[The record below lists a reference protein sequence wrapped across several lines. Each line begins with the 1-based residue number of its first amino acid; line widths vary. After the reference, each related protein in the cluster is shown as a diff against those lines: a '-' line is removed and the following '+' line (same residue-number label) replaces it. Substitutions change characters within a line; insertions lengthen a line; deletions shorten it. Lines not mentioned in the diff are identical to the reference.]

1 MSFRDITMNHNDNN
15 DFWNTNSP
23 AEVPS
28 VLSDDNKID
37 DENDQSTEETEHV
50 PHHVKKVLVQ
60 LLKKGVVLFSTHR
73 SSFETVCEYRQLIKQ
88 HLAAMF
94 IELVLDEKA
103 GIAFI
108 RNQDLDSEDGESP
121 PYLIRT
127 KNLDLYDTLVLLVLR
142 QYYQERELFGE
153 DQIIIDIETV
163 ADRLEPLISEV
174 KNTKTED
181 SRIKASLKDFKE
193 KQILKPLRGTDL
205 YEITPFI
212 KYIVDATFLAEM
224 LNEYKALAELNNI
237 EMN

>member
-1 MSFRDITMNHNDNN
+1 MNHNDNN

-23 AEVPS
+23 VAES
-28 VLSDDNKID
+28 NVLSDDDNEID
-37 DENDQSTEETEHV
+37 DENDQATEETEHV
-50 PHHVKKVLVQ
+50 PHHVKKVIVQ
-60 LLKKGVVLFSTHR
+60 LLKKGVVLFSAHR
-73 SSFETVCEYRQLIKQ
+73 SSYETVCEYRQQIRQ

-108 RNQDLDSEDGESP
+108 RNQDLDSEDGESTS
-121 PYLIRT
+121 YLIRT

-142 QYYQERELFGE
+142 QYYQERELYGE

-163 ADRLEPLISEV
+163 NDRLEPLVSEII
-174 KNTKTED
+174 NTKREEGK
-181 SRIKASLKDFKE
+181 IKKVLEQYKE
-193 KQILKPLRGTDL
+193 KQILKTLRGTDL

-224 LNEYKALAELNNI
+224 LKEYKALAELNNI

>member
-1 MSFRDITMNHNDNN
+1 MNHNDNN

-23 AEVPS
+23 AEVPC
-28 VLSDDNKID
+28 VLSEDNNEID
-37 DENDQSTEETEHV
+37 VENNQATEETEHV
-50 PHHVKKVLVQ
+50 PHHVKNVLVQ

-73 SSFETVCEYRQLIKQ
+73 SNFETVCEYRQLIKQ

-108 RNQDLDSEDGESP
+108 RNQDLDSEDGESTS
-121 PYLIRT
+121 YLIRT

-142 QYYQERELFGE
+142 QYYQERELYGE

-163 ADRLEPLISEV
+163 NDRLEPLVSEII
-174 KNTKTED
+174 NTKREEGK
-181 SRIKASLKDFKE
+181 IKKVLEQYKE
-193 KQILKPLRGTDL
+193 KQILKTLRGTDL

-224 LNEYKALAELNNI
+224 LKEYKALADLNNI

>member
-1 MSFRDITMNHNDNN
+1 MNHNDNN

-23 AEVPS
+23 VAES
-28 VLSDDNKID
+28 NVLSDDDNEID
-37 DENDQSTEETEHV
+37 DENDQATEETEHV
-50 PHHVKKVLVQ
+50 PHHVKKVIVQ
-60 LLKKGVVLFSTHR
+60 LLKKGVVLFSAHR
-73 SSFETVCEYRQLIKQ
+73 SSYETVCEYRQQIRQ

-108 RNQDLDSEDGESP
+108 RNQDLDTEEGESAS
-121 PYLIRT
+121 YLIRT

-142 QYYQERELFGE
+142 QYYQERELYGE

-163 ADRLEPLISEV
+163 NDRLEPLVSEII
-174 KNTKTED
+174 NTKREEGK
-181 SRIKASLKDFKE
+181 IKKVLEQYKE
-193 KQILKPLRGTDL
+193 KQILKTLRGTDL

-224 LNEYKALAELNNI
+224 LKEYKALAELNNI